1 MILYNIKGQWAEMLM
16 GPVVG
21 TESGVSKRRNLEPEG
36 CEGRRAAVI
45 AVVMGRGGEQ
55 GEKTALGRSKESH
68 ILTHWVLRYLEA
80 RRGLPCLAP
89 QSCPPPK
96 M

>member
-1 MILYNIKGQWAEMLM
+1 MLM

-36 CEGRRAAVI
+36 CEGRRAVVI
-45 AVVMGRGGEQ
+45 VVVMGRGGEQ
-55 GEKTALGRSKESH
+55 REKTALGRSKDSH
-68 ILTHWVLRYLEA
+68 VLTHWVLHHLEA